1 MFTAYQTPLPLLPSI
16 HYDFLRLKAALDS
29 IQSDKAAIPG
39 LNRNVLHGLKVLC
52 PPRELRGSFGDFAET
67 LYRQTSTLTQQNQKL
82 RAARDLL
89 LPRLMNGEIA
99 V

>member
-1 MFTAYQTPLPLLPSI
+1 VGNSETHGAGVGDSVPSFRIVPQDETRWHQPLTS
-16 HYDFLRLKAALDS
+16 
-29 IQSDKAAIPG
+29 
-39 LNRNVLHGLKVLC
+39 
-52 PPRELRGSFGDFAET
+52 
-67 LYRQTSTLTQQNQKL
+67 RQCKQQNEKL